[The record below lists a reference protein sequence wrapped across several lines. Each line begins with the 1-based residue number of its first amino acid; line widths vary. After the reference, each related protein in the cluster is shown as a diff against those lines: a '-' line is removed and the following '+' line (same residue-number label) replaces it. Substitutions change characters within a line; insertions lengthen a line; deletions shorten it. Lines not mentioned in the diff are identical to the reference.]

1 MSRATGSD
9 DGFLRPY
16 DRVSDE
22 TKDLYCN
29 NISTF
34 QLTFYENYYNV
45 LFIIIIITTEKIK
58 IFYY

>member
-22 TKDLYCN
+22 KKDLYCN

-34 QLTFYENYYNV
+34 QHLLLRE
-45 LFIIIIITTEKIK
+45 LL
-58 IFYY
+58 